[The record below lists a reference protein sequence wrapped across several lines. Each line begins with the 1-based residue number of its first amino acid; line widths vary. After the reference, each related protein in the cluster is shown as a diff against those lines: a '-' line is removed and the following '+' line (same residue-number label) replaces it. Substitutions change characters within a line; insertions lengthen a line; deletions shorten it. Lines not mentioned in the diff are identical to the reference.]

1 MNLKRIKEKREMIAD
16 MRARLYWYTHEA
28 SDAEYDEVEVKALLV
43 FLDEVD
49 PIEFEGDF
57 VEPENGWNRFWK
69 YYEPREDENEKVIM
83 SFEDRL
89 AAKQTETQTK
99 FARIVKP
106 LMKHS
111 TAAVLV
117 VALFL
122 GGTVGAY
129 AQKEGFFYRLSTGEE
144 KDTVIT
150 SPSGFEF
157 VSDKY
162 LAYEN
167 IEDVPI
173 NYVRYVWAPLRIPEE
188 LELQIT
194 QLADNKLFIKSRCD
208 FVDAETKRYIYA
220 FKKSYK
226 ETVVDNDRLYDEFND
241 YCEKDYGA
249 IKVEYKIKENE
260 DYTEYVAIFEY
271 ENCSYTLIGN
281 IDFETIENIIEEN
294 LATKNY

>member
-16 MRARLYWYTHEA
+16 MRARLNWYTHEA
-28 SDAEYDEVEVKALLV
+28 SDAEYDEVEVKTLLV

-144 KDTVIT
+144 KDTIIT
-150 SPSGFEF
+150 SPSGVEFEPDIY
-157 VSDKY
+157 VTYKSM
-162 LAYEN
+162 
-167 IEDVPI
+167 EDIPI
-173 NYVRYVWAPLRIPEE
+173 NYVRYVWAPIRIPEE
-188 LELQIT
+188 LELQST
-194 QLADNKLFIKSRCD
+194 ELSDQKTYIKIRCN
-208 FVDAETKRYIYA
+208 FVNSDTKHYIYA
-220 FKKSYK
+220 SKKSYK
-226 ETVVDNDRLYDEFND
+226 QKVVGNDQLYDEFKY
-241 YCEKDYGA
+241 YCDKKYDTIEVAY
-249 IKVEYKIKENE
+249 KVKENE
-260 DYTEYVAIFEY
+260 DYTEYVALFEY
-271 ENCSYTLIGN
+271 ENCTYSLVSN
-281 IDFETIENIIEEN
+281 IDFETIENIIEKN
-294 LATKNY
+294 IATRNF

>member
-144 KDTVIT
+144 KDAVIT
-150 SPSGFEF
+150 SPAGMEFEPN
-157 VSDKY
+157 KY
-162 LAYEN
+162 VTYEN
-167 IEDVPI
+167 IEDIPI
-173 NYVRYVWAPLRIPEE
+173 NYVRYVWAPIGISEE
-188 LELQIT
+188 LELQST
-194 QLADNKLFIKSRCD
+194 ELTDKEHCIKVKCN
-208 FVDAETKRYIYA
+208 FVNEEPKRYIYA
-220 FKKSYK
+220 SKKSYK
-226 ETVVDNDRLYDEFND
+226 QKVVGNDQLYDEFKH
-241 YCEKDYGA
+241 YCDKKYDTIE
-249 IKVEYKIKENE
+249 VEYKVKENE
-260 DYTEYVAIFEY
+260 DYTEYVALFEY
-271 ENCSYTLIGN
+271 ENCTYSLVSN
-281 IDFETIENIIEEN
+281 IDFETIENIIEKN
-294 LATKNY
+294 IATRNF

>member
-16 MRARLYWYTHEA
+16 MRARLNWYTHEA

-129 AQKEGFFYRLSTGEE
+129 AQKEGIR
-144 KDTVIT
+144 
-150 SPSGFEF
+150 
-157 VSDKY
+157 
-162 LAYEN
+162 
-167 IEDVPI
+167 
-173 NYVRYVWAPLRIPEE
+173 
-188 LELQIT
+188 
-194 QLADNKLFIKSRCD
+194 
-208 FVDAETKRYIYA
+208 
-220 FKKSYK
+220 
-226 ETVVDNDRLYDEFND
+226 
-241 YCEKDYGA
+241 
-249 IKVEYKIKENE
+249 
-260 DYTEYVAIFEY
+260 
-271 ENCSYTLIGN
+271 
-281 IDFETIENIIEEN
+281 
-294 LATKNY
+294 